1 MKALFFLLIGVG
13 SLALNFTSGLA
24 ADGGGYAGA
33 FLRMGLGARAKGMGG
48 AFTAVAEGSAAGYY
62 NPAGLPRSEYK
73 ELTLSYR
80 ALTLDRNFNYI
91 GLSLPLRPPSKT
103 GARPLNAGVH
113 LGWIHAG
120 VDNIDGR
127 DVNGTH
133 YGMFSYAE
141 NAFTFGFAI
150 QPLKFISVG
159 FTAKVLYNRFPKM
172 TQDDQALTSKGLGV
186 DLGVLVQPIEK
197 LTIGVVAKDLRSKNT
212 WNTENVWE
220 RGTTTY
226 NEFPKILRVGLAYR
240 LLEDRL
246 LLAVDFEDNKK
257 QPEKF
262 HLGAEFAPY
271 PNFVLRAGFDV
282 EEPTFGL
289 GYLFPIWRLTSVLDY
304 AYVIEDVAPS
314 GEHLLS
320 WSIRL

>member
-1 MKALFFLLIGVG
+1 MKASFSLLGLVILGF
-13 SLALNFTSGLA
+13 SFTSGLA
-24 ADGGGYAGA
+24 ADYGGSAGA

-48 AFTAVAEGSAAGYY
+48 AFTAVAEGSTAGYY
-62 NPAGLPRSEYK
+62 NPAGLPRSNYK

-80 ALTLDRNFNYI
+80 ALSLDRNYNYI
-91 GLSLPLRPPSKT
+91 GLSLPLRPPSKS
-103 GARPLNAGVH
+103 GQQPLNAGLH

-133 YGMFSYAE
+133 YGTFSYSE

-150 QPLKFISVG
+150 QPMKFISVG
-159 FTAKVLYNRFPKM
+159 FTAKVLYNRFPNM
-172 TQDDQALTSKGLGV
+172 TQENQALTSKGLGV
-186 DLGVLVQPIEK
+186 DLGVLIEPFEK
-197 LTIGVVAKDLRSKNT
+197 LMIGIVAKDLRSKNT

-226 NEFPKILRVGLAYR
+226 NEFPKVLRVGVAYR

-246 LLAVDFEDNKK
+246 LLAADFEDNKK

-262 HLGAEFAPY
+262 HLGAEFTPY
-271 PNFVLRAGFDV
+271 PNVVLRAGFDV

-289 GYLFPIWRLTSVLDY
+289 GYVFPVWRFASVLDY
-304 AYVIEDVAPS
+304 AYVVENVAPS
-314 GEHLLS
+314 GEHIIS